1 MKLLLTAINAKY
13 IHSNLAVYSLRASA
27 LAALGRAE
35 ARGREG
41 GLLAPAAA
49 GAPASDGALA
59 PDGASAADPASPLPV
74 EIALAEFTIN
84 HRTEDIL
91 REIYLRKP
99 DVLLF
104 SCYIWNIVYV
114 RELAENCRKIMPEVP
129 IWLGGPEVSYDAEAF
144 LRENP
149 AVDGILCGE
158 GEETFCRLAE
168 YYGQLA
174 EYGGQYGR
182 DAGRYGR
189 HDCQRSGQRSGQRP
203 GQGQAGAARL
213 KEIPGLVYREPDR
226 RREEPGQPEGKG
238 SIQVNPPAP
247 LPDLDALPFP
257 YSDLADFENRI
268 IYYESSRG
276 CPFSCSYCLSSIEK
290 SVRFRKP
297 ETVCRELQF
306 FLDRR
311 VPQVK
316 FVDRTFNC
324 RKSHAMAIWTYI
336 LEHDNGITNF
346 HFEIEAEL
354 LCEEELELLSRMRPG
369 LVQLEI
375 GVQSANPKTLAA
387 VRRRTDLDRLRET
400 VLRIR
405 RGRNIHQHLDLI
417 AGLPFE
423 DYESFGRSF
432 DRVFAMEPEQ
442 LQLGFLKVLKGAAM
456 YGDAARYGIVY
467 KSQPPYEVLS
477 TPWLSFSDLLRL
489 KAIEEMVEIYYNS
502 HQFGRTLERLVP
514 AFPSPFAFFEEL
526 ARYYEGRQEG
536 QKSSR
541 ARKYELLLDFAAERF
556 PKEEARYR
564 ELLTIDYYLRERAK
578 ARPSFAPD
586 QSLHREELRKLLK
599 ELPRQVHVEA
609 VSAGAAKALWKA
621 PGGAAAEPDGEAEA
635 AFLVFDY
642 EKRDPL
648 TGDALLTKVS
658 LESGARQMEELLSPG
673 AGAEPAGYD
682 SAGHDPA
689 GHDTEEV
696 RKK

>member
-1 MKLLLTAINAKY
+1 M
-13 IHSNLAVYSLRASA
+13 
-27 LAALGRAE
+27 
-35 ARGREG
+35 
-41 GLLAPAAA
+41 
-49 GAPASDGALA
+49 
-59 PDGASAADPASPLPV
+59 
-74 EIALAEFTIN
+74 
-84 HRTEDIL
+84 
-91 REIYLRKP
+91 
-99 DVLLF
+99 
-104 SCYIWNIVYV
+104 
-114 RELAENCRKIMPEVP
+114 
-129 IWLGGPEVSYDAEAF
+129 
-144 LRENP
+144 
-149 AVDGILCGE
+149 
-158 GEETFCRLAE
+158 
-168 YYGQLA
+168 
-174 EYGGQYGR
+174 
-182 DAGRYGR
+182 
-189 HDCQRSGQRSGQRP
+189 
-203 GQGQAGAARL
+203 
-213 KEIPGLVYREPDR
+213 
-226 RREEPGQPEGKG
+226 
-238 SIQVNPPAP
+238 NPPAP

-297 ETVCRELQF
+297 KTVCRELQF

-387 VRRRTDLDRLRET
+387 VRRRTDLDRLQET

-658 LESGARQMEELLSPG
+658 LESGAE
-673 AGAEPAGYD
+673 
-682 SAGHDPA
+682 PA

>member
-13 IHSNLAVYSLRASA
+13 IHSNLAVYSLRTSA
-27 LAALGRAE
+27 LAA
-35 ARGREG
+35 
-41 GLLAPAAA
+41 PAF
-49 GAPASDGALA
+49 
-59 PDGASAADPASPLPV
+59 PLPV

-189 HDCQRSGQRSGQRP
+189 HDCQRSGQRSGHRP

-213 KEIPGLVYREPDR
+213 KEIPGLVYREPAR
-226 RREEPGQPEGKG
+226 IREEPGQPERER

-247 LPDLDALPFP
+247 LPDLDALPFS

-354 LCEEELELLSRMRPG
+354 LDEEELEILSRMRPG

-387 VRRRTDLDRLRET
+387 VRRSTDLDRLRET

-586 QSLHREELRKLLK
+586 QSRYREELRKLLK

-609 VSAGAAKALWKA
+609 VSAGTAKALWKA

-658 LESGARQMEELLSPG
+658 LESGA
-673 AGAEPAGYD
+673 EPAGYD
-682 SAGHDPA
+682 SAGYDPA

>member
-13 IHSNLAVYSLRASA
+13 IHSNLAVYSLRTSA
-27 LAALGRAE
+27 LAA
-35 ARGREG
+35 
-41 GLLAPAAA
+41 PAF
-49 GAPASDGALA
+49 
-59 PDGASAADPASPLPV
+59 PLPV

-174 EYGGQYGR
+174 EYGGQHGR

-189 HDCQRSGQRSGQRP
+189 HDCQRSGQRL
-203 GQGQAGAARL
+203 GQGQAGAACL
-213 KEIPGLVYREPDR
+213 KEIPGLVYREPAR
-226 RREEPGQPEGKG
+226 SREEPGQPEGEE

-247 LPDLDALPFP
+247 LLDLDALPFP
-257 YSDLADFENRI
+257 YSDLTDFENRI

-290 SVRFRKP
+290 SVRFRNP

-387 VRRRTDLDRLRET
+387 VRRRTDLDRLQET

-405 RGRNIHQHLDLI
+405 QGRNIHQHLDLI

-556 PKEEARYR
+556 PKERFPKEEARYR

-586 QSLHREELRKLLK
+586 QSRYREELRKLLK

-609 VSAGAAKALWKA
+609 VSAGTAKALKGA
-621 PGGAAAEPDGEAEA
+621 PGGAAAEPEGGI
-635 AFLVFDY
+635 AFLIFDY

-658 LESGARQMEELLSPG
+658 PES
-673 AGAEPAGYD
+673 GAEPAGYD
-682 SAGHDPA
+682 SAGYDPA

>member
-13 IHSNLAVYSLRASA
+13 IHSNLAVYSLRTSA
-27 LAALGRAE
+27 LAA
-35 ARGREG
+35 
-41 GLLAPAAA
+41 PAF
-49 GAPASDGALA
+49 
-59 PDGASAADPASPLPV
+59 PLPV

-158 GEETFCRLAE
+158 GEETFGRLAE

-189 HDCQRSGQRSGQRP
+189 HDCQHSGQRP

-213 KEIPGLVYREPDR
+213 KEIPGLVYREPAWS
-226 RREEPGQPEGKG
+226 REEPGQPEGEESIE
-238 SIQVNPPAP
+238 SIQVNPPAR

-354 LCEEELELLSRMRPG
+354 LDEEELELLSRMRPG

-387 VRRRTDLDRLRET
+387 VRRRTDLDRLQET

-514 AFPSPFAFFEEL
+514 AFPSPFTFFGEL

-556 PKEEARYR
+556 PKEEAWYR

-609 VSAGAAKALWKA
+609 VSAGTAKALWKA

-658 LESGARQMEELLSPG
+658 LESGAES
-673 AGAEPAGYD
+673 AGYD

>member
-1 MKLLLTAINAKY
+1 M
-13 IHSNLAVYSLRASA
+13 
-27 LAALGRAE
+27 
-35 ARGREG
+35 
-41 GLLAPAAA
+41 
-49 GAPASDGALA
+49 
-59 PDGASAADPASPLPV
+59 
-74 EIALAEFTIN
+74 
-84 HRTEDIL
+84 
-91 REIYLRKP
+91 
-99 DVLLF
+99 
-104 SCYIWNIVYV
+104 
-114 RELAENCRKIMPEVP
+114 
-129 IWLGGPEVSYDAEAF
+129 
-144 LRENP
+144 
-149 AVDGILCGE
+149 
-158 GEETFCRLAE
+158 
-168 YYGQLA
+168 
-174 EYGGQYGR
+174 
-182 DAGRYGR
+182 
-189 HDCQRSGQRSGQRP
+189 
-203 GQGQAGAARL
+203 
-213 KEIPGLVYREPDR
+213 
-226 RREEPGQPEGKG
+226 
-238 SIQVNPPAP
+238 NPPAP
-247 LPDLDALPFP
+247 LPDLDALPFS

-290 SVRFRKP
+290 SVRFRNP

-387 VRRRTDLDRLRET
+387 VRRRTDLDRLQET

-556 PKEEARYR
+556 PKEEAWYR

-658 LESGARQMEELLSPG
+658 LESGAE
-673 AGAEPAGYD
+673 
-682 SAGHDPA
+682 PA